1 MKIWIKLLLS
11 ILIGVGIS
19 FALPDSSVSVLDWL
33 VRFAL
38 NIGRY
43 TVAPILVFSLT
54 ISVYR
59 LRQDDKFWRMVLKNL
74 IVIICLS
81 AAVILIGIVTTLVYS
96 PGRIP
101 IEMAEQHEAI
111 SLNPAQSVMELFPAN
126 MLSVL
131 SGDGVYLFPLCVFA
145 FFLGIGL
152 NYDRNY
158 TKPVISMIDSLSR
171 VFYHI
176 ASFFTEILGFILI
189 VLVSYWAVRFGAVW
203 RNKVFRDII
212 IMLGALSIVFCF
224 GVLPMLLYFVRPKVN
239 PWKVFYG
246 FIGPAITAFFSG
258 DINFTFP
265 VLMRHL
271 KENFGVRRRSSALS
285 LGLCTAFC
293 RGGSGMVAAAA
304 FIVIIKSY
312 TYIHITMFNALLIGL
327 YAFGISFILARR
339 PGDGAFAAL
348 SVLCL
353 RYGGGEYRA
362 GFLIL
367 QPIAF
372 YLITIGA
379 FVDIMLGA
387 FCSYLVAKTS
397 GLVEEKN
404 LVHFI

>member
-1 MKIWIKLLLS
+1 MKVWIKLLL
-11 ILIGVGIS
+11 GVIVGLGIS
-19 FALPDSSVSVLDWL
+19 FALPLGSVPALAWL
-33 VRFAL
+33 SKFAI

-54 ISVYR
+54 ISVYK
-59 LRQDDKFWRMVLKNL
+59 LRQDDIFWSMMLKN
-74 IVIICLS
+74 IIAIICMSLLII
-81 AAVILIGIVTTLVYS
+81 AVGIVVTLTYS
-96 PGRIP
+96 PARIP
-101 IEMAEQHEAI
+101 IEMAEQIETI
-111 SLNPAQSVMELFPAN
+111 SLNPAQSIMELFPAN

-131 SGDGVYLFPLCVFA
+131 SGDGIYLLPLCVFA

-152 NYDRNY
+152 NYDRNF

-189 VLVSYWAVRFGAVW
+189 VLVSYWAIRFGPVW
-203 RNKVFRDII
+203 RNKVYHDLI
-212 IMLGALSIVFCF
+212 IMLGVMSIVFCF
-224 GVLPMLLYFVRPKVN
+224 GVLPLFLYFVKPRVN

-258 DINFTFP
+258 DIIFSFP
-265 VLMRHL
+265 VLLRHL
-271 KENFGVRRRSSALS
+271 KENFGVQRRSSALS

-312 TYIHITMFNALLIGL
+312 TYIQITTSSALLIGIYCL
-327 YAFGISFILARR
+327 GISFILARR

-348 SVLCL
+348 SVLCMS
-353 RYGGGEYRA
+353 YGGGEYRA

-372 YLITIGA
+372 YLITIGV
-379 FVDIMLGA
+379 FIDIMLSA
-387 FCSYLVAKTS
+387 FCSYIVAKAN